1 MHSLINYVR
10 WQYEGAILRSD
21 HDRISQVFA
30 VRHNAPTCPAAN
42 YVAIPRDLARLV
54 KSYEVTEGNRRC
66 VPAIKSQN
74 RRSCRCK
81 KDFIDRHVER
91 SGTRRRI
98 VNDNQFVKHRFRFPR
113 EFFWLQWSDRARQ
126 WSVAQFQDSPRL
138 QRRPPQASL

>member
-10 WQYEGAILRSD
+10 WQCEGAILRSD

-30 VRHNAPTCPAAN
+30 VRHNAPTCPATN

-54 KSYEVTEGNRRC
+54 KFYEVTEGNRRC

-74 RRSCRCK
+74 RRSRRCE

-91 SGTRRRI
+91 SATGRRI
-98 VNDNQFVKHRFRFPR
+98 INDNQFVKHRFRFLR
-113 EFFWLQWSDRARQ
+113 EFSRLQWSDRAQ
-126 WSVAQFQDSPRL
+126 P
-138 QRRPPQASL
+138 